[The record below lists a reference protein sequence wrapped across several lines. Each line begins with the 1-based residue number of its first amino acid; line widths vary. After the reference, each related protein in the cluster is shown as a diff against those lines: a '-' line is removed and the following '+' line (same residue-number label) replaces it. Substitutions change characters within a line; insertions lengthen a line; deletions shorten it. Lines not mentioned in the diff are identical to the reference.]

1 MFAAILDNQSRAESP
16 SPTKKRI
23 LLVDDEAPIRLAVQI
38 CLELNNHWEVLV
50 AASGR
55 EGLKMAVSEQPD
67 VILLDIVMPE
77 MDGLTF
83 LQKLRSSPSTRSIPV
98 VLLTATAYLIGA
110 NLLEQLDVSGV
121 IAKPFQPLLLER
133 QILETLRSS

>member
-1 MFAAILDNQSRAESP
+1 MFAAILDNQSLAESP
-16 SPTKKRI
+16 PPAKKRI

-38 CLELNNHWEVLV
+38 CLELNNQWEVLV
-50 AASGR
+50 ATSGQ
-55 EGLKMAVSEQPD
+55 EGLEMAAIEQPD

-83 LQKLRSSPSTRSIPV
+83 LQRLRSHPSTRFIPV

-110 NLLEQLDVSGV
+110 TLLKQLDVSGV
-121 IAKPFQPLLLER
+121 IAKPFQPLLLES
-133 QILETLRSS
+133 QILEALRSS

>member
-1 MFAAILDNQSRAESP
+1 MFAAILDNQSRSESH
-16 SPTKKRI
+16 SPAKKRI

-55 EGLKMAVSEQPD
+55 EGLEMAVIEQPD

>member
-1 MFAAILDNQSRAESP
+1 MFAAILDNQSRAASP
-16 SPTKKRI
+16 SAEKQRI

-55 EGLKMAVSEQPD
+55 EGLEMAVIEQPD

-83 LQKLRSSPSTRSIPV
+83 LQKLRSHPSTHSIPV